1 MFTEAVEGRRM
12 TNALFASFKIRRV
25 FLLLSEAIDDLFS
38 CFSTFATRPDQ
49 ARFLLLFAVNLIVAT
64 NTKIRTAGS

>member
-12 TNALFASFKIRRV
+12 TSALFASFKIRRV
-25 FLLLSEAIDDLFS
+25 YLLLSEAIDDLFS
-38 CFSTFATRPDQ
+38 CFSIFVTRPDQ